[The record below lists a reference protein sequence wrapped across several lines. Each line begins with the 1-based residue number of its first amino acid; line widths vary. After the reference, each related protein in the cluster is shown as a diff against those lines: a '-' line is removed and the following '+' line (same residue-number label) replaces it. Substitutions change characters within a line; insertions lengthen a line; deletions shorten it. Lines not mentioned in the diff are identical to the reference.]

1 MIAIVIPLVAWPGCT
16 QPNRQTPTRNR
27 ASLTVT
33 DILQGCADAY
43 DEVDRLHVRGRFQ
56 DSRAASPKVSPIS
69 WDFVRPDACRLQ
81 IDMDVAVV
89 SGKSWWTYD
98 GQTGRFK
105 TLRQITRAPM
115 ETAATFLADGAVFQL
130 PRLFTR
136 GVEAFGLADP
146 TAGAAWRAEGVAWR
160 AERPCYVVT
169 RGGQDGREP
178 GRLRLWIDQDSF
190 LLRGWTLDLP
200 RPDAPPRPVF
210 DCTYVLISLN
220 RSIEPDR
227 FTVQRPTPILLPP
240 ERSPDSDARRI
251 RPTP

>member
-1 MIAIVIPLVAWPGCT
+1 M
-16 QPNRQTPTRNR
+16 
-27 ASLTVT
+27 TVT
-33 DILQGCADAY
+33 DILQRCADAY
-43 DEVDRLHVRGRFQ
+43 AEVETLQVRGRLR
-56 DSRAASPKVSPIS
+56 DSRSGTPRVSPIS
-69 WDFVRPDACRLQ
+69 WDFTRPGACRLQ

-115 ETAATFLADGAVFQL
+115 ETAATFLADGAIFQL

-136 GVEAFGLADP
+136 GVGAFELAGRGRSGGWRSE
-146 TAGAAWRAEGVAWR
+146 GAAWK

-169 RGGQDGREP
+169 RGGRGGREP

-200 RPDAPPRPVF
+200 RPDARPRTVF
-210 DCTYVLISLN
+210 DCTYILISMN
-220 RSIEPDR
+220 RTIAPDR
-227 FTVQRPTPILLPP
+227 FKVQRPSLILLPP
-240 ERSPDSDARRI
+240 EPSTDTEPQRI